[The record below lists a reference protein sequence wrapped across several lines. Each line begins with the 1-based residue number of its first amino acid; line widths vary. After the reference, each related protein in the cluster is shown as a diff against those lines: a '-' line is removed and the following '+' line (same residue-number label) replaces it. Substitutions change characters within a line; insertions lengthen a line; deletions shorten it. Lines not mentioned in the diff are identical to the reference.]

1 MMDGMSQN
9 TERPGVARRVREMLD
24 QQVQAGLITAEQ
36 ATKFLERYVNR
47 VQTLPYPMAMAEFRT
62 LAARLRNRQGTV
74 LPDFEAFYR
83 EWDERDRDMFG
94 KP

>member
-1 MMDGMSQN
+1 MDGMRQN
-9 TERPGVARRVREMLD
+9 TERSGVAKRVREMLD

-36 ATKFLERYVNR
+36 AAKFLERYVNR
-47 VQTLPYPMAMAEFRT
+47 FQSLPYAMAMAESRAR
-62 LAARLRNRQGTV
+62 AARLRNRQGTG